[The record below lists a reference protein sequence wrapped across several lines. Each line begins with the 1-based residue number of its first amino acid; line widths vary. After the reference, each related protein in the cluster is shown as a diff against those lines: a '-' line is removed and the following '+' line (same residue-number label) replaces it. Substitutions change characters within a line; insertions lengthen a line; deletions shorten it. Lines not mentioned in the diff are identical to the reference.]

1 MIFSLFPFFISLVLY
16 YDRWLIITTDFFP
29 RVSRKLYVKHLRSE
43 LFPTYIM
50 MNKMLMFRC
59 DKMCIFANNYHSS
72 CLSFY
77 YIYGLSA
84 MLIIRGCCGP
94 LKAKCRWS
102 GDAAVHSKQNV
113 VGQGLLS
120 PTQNRML
127 LIRSC
132 CRPLKSQCRWSEAAD
147 VHSKQNAVDH
157 WLLSPTQS
165 KMSLIR
171 GCCRPLKTECCRSGS
186 AVVHSKQNVVDQGL
200 LSPTQNRML

>member
-1 MIFSLFPFFISLVLY
+1 MTN
-16 YDRWLIITTDFFP
+16 DRFFP

-132 CRPLKSQCRWSEAAD
+132 CRPLKI
-147 VHSKQNAVDH
+147 
-157 WLLSPTQS
+157 

-171 GCCRPLKTECCRSGS
+171 GCWRPLKTECCRSL
-186 AVVHSKQNVVDQGL
+186 AVVAHSKQNVVDQGL
-200 LSPTQNRML
+200 LPSTQNRML